1 MEKELIEG
9 SREGR
14 EEGMGGEDEG
24 ETSVRLKHQLIKF
37 KNDMCIKKE
46 VPKVRHKASLFSV
59 FHIFPVL
66 LVR

>member
-1 MEKELIEG
+1 MEKEWIER

-37 KNDMCIKKE
+37 KNDMRIKKG
-46 VPKVRHKASLFSV
+46 SQG
-59 FHIFPVL
+59 
-66 LVR
+66 